1 MFEIALQL
9 IQKKKNVFFSKIKNN
24 EKTFRKPWPKQACLS
39 PLFIGR
45 IGSGYQS
52 ADLIPSF
59 GVKDHLFVVIEYE

>member
-1 MFEIALQL
+1 M
-9 IQKKKNVFFSKIKNN
+9 KKHF
-24 EKTFRKPWPKQACLS
+24 AS
-39 PLFIGR
+39 PDQSRPASLPSFMRR